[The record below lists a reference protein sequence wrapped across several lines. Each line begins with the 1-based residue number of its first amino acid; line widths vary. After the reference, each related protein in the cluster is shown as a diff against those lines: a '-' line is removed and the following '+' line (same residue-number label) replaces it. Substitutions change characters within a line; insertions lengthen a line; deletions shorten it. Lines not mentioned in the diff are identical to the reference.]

1 MSRIEQ
7 LVAERVHSW
16 AKNEFGFNKNKE
28 ILLDWPV
35 ITISRQYGAR
45 GRSLASRLGD
55 LIGFDVWDK
64 TLLSAIAE
72 EAGADEQL
80 LSSLDERRRNMI
92 DDVMIGTFMG
102 TKHSNT
108 HYFRSL
114 LRVVKT
120 IGIHGKSII
129 IGRGSNYIL
138 KSPKVLSIR
147 LVCSD
152 AKRAAFVAESE
163 GISEREA
170 VRLMKARDEERA
182 DFVEHYFKRD
192 IDQPEDY
199 DLVLNSGC
207 FNVDQL
213 AEIVLL
219 AYEQKVGRPVPRIG

>member
-16 AKNEFGFNKNKE
+16 AESEYGFNKNKE
-28 ILLDWPV
+28 VLLDWPV

-45 GRSLASRLGD
+45 GRSLAKKLGE
-55 LIGFDVWDK
+55 LIGFDVWDR

-102 TKHSNT
+102 SKHSNT

-114 LRVVKT
+114 LRVVNT
-120 IGIHGKSII
+120 IGVHGKSII
-129 IGRGSNYIL
+129 VGRGSNYII
-138 KSPKVLSIR
+138 KSPKALSIR
-147 LVCSD
+147 LICSD
-152 AKRAAFVAESE
+152 AQRASLVAQSE
-163 GISEREA
+163 GISEKEA
-170 VRLMKARDEERA
+170 LKLMKVRDQERA
-182 DFVEHYFKRD
+182 DFVEHFFKRD

-199 DLVLNSGC
+199 DLVINSGS
-207 FNVDQL
+207 FELDEM

-219 AYEQKVGRPVPRIG
+219 AYDHKVGREVPRIG